1 MSKTFFDHLNQI
13 VKYKKTNY
21 WNNLS
26 EEDRK
31 TWNTFMMNRYLSMNL
46 NWTVVVDFFQK
57 YNHALSDRLSYIL
70 YVNYIPKTNIFLKYI
85 KKDKSEKNSEIIKY
99 ISKYYLCSLSEASE
113 YLYLLS
119 KEDLNKILEDFGLD
133 KKLISKL
140 LKDVKNEQ

>member
-1 MSKTFFDHLNQI
+1 MSNTFFDHLNQI
-13 VKYKKTNY
+13 IKYKKVNY

-26 EEDRK
+26 EEDRS

-57 YNHALSDRLSYIL
+57 YNHTLSDRLSYIL

-85 KKDKSEKNSEIIKY
+85 KKDKSDKNGELIKY